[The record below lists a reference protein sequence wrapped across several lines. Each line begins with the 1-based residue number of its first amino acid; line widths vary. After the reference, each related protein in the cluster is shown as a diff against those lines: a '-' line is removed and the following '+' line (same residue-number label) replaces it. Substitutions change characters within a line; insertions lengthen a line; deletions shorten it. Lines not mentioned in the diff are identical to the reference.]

1 MAETKP
7 AKTTKP
13 VAPVATVAPATD
25 VTAVVKKT
33 KKAKVKVQAGEAHI
47 LATFTNTIISITDEK
62 GNALVQYTPAR
73 VGFKN
78 SKKKTPYA
86 ATKAAFAAA
95 TEAIDKYG
103 LREIKVFIKGAGVGR
118 NAAVK
123 GLASAGLEVTL
134 LADVTR
140 TPHNGCRPPRKPRK

>member
-1 MAETKP
+1 MAETK
-7 AKTTKP
+7 KTQ
-13 VAPVATVAPATD
+13 A
-25 VTAVVKKT
+25 AVVKKS
-33 KKAKVKVQAGEAHI
+33 KKAKVKVLAGEAHI
-47 LATFTNTIISITDEK
+47 LATFNNTVVTLTDES

-95 TEAIDKYG
+95 TEVIDKYG
-103 LREIKVFIKGAGVGR
+103 LREVKVFVKGAGVGR

-123 GLASAGLEVTL
+123 GLASAGLSVTL
-134 LADVTR
+134 LADMTR

>member
-1 MAETKP
+1 MAETK
-7 AKTTKP
+7 KTQST
-13 VAPVATVAPATD
+13 
-25 VTAVVKKT
+25 VVKKS
-33 KKAKVKVQAGEAHI
+33 KKAKVKVLAGEAHI
-47 LATFTNTIISITDEK
+47 LATFNNTVVTLTDES

-103 LREIKVFIKGAGVGR
+103 LREVKVFVKGAGVGR

-123 GLASAGLEVTL
+123 GLASAGLSVTL
-134 LADVTR
+134 LADMTR

>member
-1 MAETKP
+1 MAETK
-7 AKTTKP
+7 KTQ
-13 VAPVATVAPATD
+13 A
-25 VTAVVKKT
+25 AVVKKS
-33 KKAKVKVQAGEAHI
+33 KKAKVKVLAGEAHI
-47 LATFTNTIISITDEK
+47 LATFNNTVVTLTDES

-103 LREIKVFIKGAGVGR
+103 LREVKVFVKGAGVGR

-123 GLASAGLEVTL
+123 GLASAGLSVTL
-134 LADVTR
+134 LADMTR

>member
-1 MAETKP
+1 MAETK
-7 AKTTKP
+7 KTKTKTQTQ
-13 VAPVATVAPATD
+13 VKAAVAT
-25 VTAVVKKT
+25 VKKT
-33 KKAKVKVQAGEAHI
+33 KKAKIKVLTGEAHI
-47 LATFTNTIISITDEK
+47 LATFTNTIISLTDDN
-62 GNALVQYTPAR
+62 GNALVQYSPAR

-78 SKKKTPYA
+78 SKKKTAYA
-86 ATKAAFAAA
+86 ATRAASAAA
-95 TEAIDKYG
+95 AEAIEKYG
-103 LREIKVFIKGAGVGR
+103 LREVKVYVKGAGVGR

>member
-1 MAETKP
+1 MAETK
-7 AKTTKP
+7 KTQ
-13 VAPVATVAPATD
+13 AT
-25 VTAVVKKT
+25 VVKKS
-33 KKAKVKVQAGEAHI
+33 KKAKVKVLAGEAHI
-47 LATFTNTIISITDEK
+47 LATFNNTVVTLTDES

-103 LREIKVFIKGAGVGR
+103 LREVKVFVKGAGVGR

-123 GLASAGLEVTL
+123 GLASAGLSVTL
-134 LADVTR
+134 LADMTR

>member
-1 MAETKP
+1 MAEAIKEQKP
-7 AKTTKP
+7 KVQAPKEK
-13 VAPVATVAPATD
+13 APVVEAP
-25 VTAVVKKT
+25 VAVVKKT
-33 KKAKVKVQAGEAHI
+33 KKAKIKVLAGEAHI
-47 LATFTNTIISITDEK
+47 LATFTNTIITLTDES

-86 ATKAAFAAA
+86 ATKTAFAAA

-103 LREIKVFIKGAGVGR
+103 LREVKVFIKGAGVGR

-123 GLASAGLEVTL
+123 GLASAGLSVTL

-140 TPHNGCRPPRKPRK
+140 TPHNGCRAPRKPRK

>member
-1 MAETKP
+1 MAEAKKTKT
-7 AKTTKP
+7 KTQTQAKP
-13 VAPVATVAPATD
+13 V
-25 VTAVVKKT
+25 AVVKKA
-33 KKAKVKVQAGEAHI
+33 KKSKVKVLTGQAHI
-47 LATFTNTIISITDEK
+47 LATFNNTIISLTDDQ

-78 SKKKTPYA
+78 SKKKTAYA
-86 ATKAAFAAA
+86 ATRAASAAGA
-95 TEAIDKYG
+95 EAIEKYG
-103 LREIKVFIKGAGVGR
+103 LREVKVYVKGAGVGR

-123 GLASAGLEVTL
+123 GLALSGLEVTL

>member
-1 MAETKP
+1 MAE
-7 AKTTKP
+7 
-13 VAPVATVAPATD
+13 
-25 VTAVVKKT
+25 VKKAQT
-33 KKAKVKVQAGEAHI
+33 KAKETVKKVKKAKVKVTSGEAHI
-47 LATFTNTIISITDEK
+47 LATFNNTIVSITDEQ
-62 GNALVQYTPAR
+62 GNALVQYTPGR

-78 SKKKTPYA
+78 SKKKTAYA
-86 ATKAAFAAA
+86 ATRAASAAA

-103 LREIKVFIKGAGVGR
+103 LREVKVYVKGAGVGR

-123 GLASAGLEVTL
+123 GLASAGLVVNL

>member
-1 MAETKP
+1 MAETK
-7 AKTTKP
+7 KTQT
-13 VAPVATVAPATD
+13 T
-25 VTAVVKKT
+25 VVKKT
-33 KKAKVKVQAGEAHI
+33 KKAKVKVLAGEAHI
-47 LATFTNTIISITDEK
+47 LATFNNTVITLTDEN

-86 ATKAAFAAA
+86 ATKAATAAA

-103 LREIKVFIKGAGVGR
+103 LREVKVYVKGAGVGR

-123 GLASAGLEVTL
+123 GLATAGLSVTL
-134 LADVTR
+134 LADMTR